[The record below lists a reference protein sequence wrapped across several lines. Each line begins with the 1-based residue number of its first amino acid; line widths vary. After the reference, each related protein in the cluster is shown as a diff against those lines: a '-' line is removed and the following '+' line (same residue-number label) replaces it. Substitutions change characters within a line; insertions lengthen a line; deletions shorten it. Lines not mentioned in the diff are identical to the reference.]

1 MPRSRCAPIINS
13 SAPWAVVAS
22 MPFAP
27 DIVCAT
33 LHHAIERLELTNRDG
48 AGFDASFNPTFPE
61 ATANPHG
68 WVAPWRLGLNEG
80 PIVLMIENYRS
91 DMLWRLM
98 RGCSYIQQGLRRAG
112 FTGGWLAEAGK
123 GPT

>member
-80 PIVLMIENYRS
+80 PIVLMIGNHATGLLRNIA
-91 DMLWRLM
+91 R
-98 RGCSYIQQGLRRAG
+98 RCSYIVDGLKRAS
-112 FTGGWLAEAGK
+112 FRGGWLA
-123 GPT
+123 T